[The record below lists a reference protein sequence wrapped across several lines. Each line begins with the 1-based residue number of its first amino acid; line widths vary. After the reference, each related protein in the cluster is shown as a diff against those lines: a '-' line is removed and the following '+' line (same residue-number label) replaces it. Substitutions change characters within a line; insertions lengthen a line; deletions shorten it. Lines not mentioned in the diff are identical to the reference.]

1 MFATRERD
9 LEREA
14 EQRTVI
20 VARERKRGRAVTGEM
35 ATVTPTEKER
45 VSGKTAMTIVQGRE
59 KLATTRQ
66 QGEV

>member
-1 MFATRERD
+1 M
-9 LEREA
+9 
-14 EQRTVI
+14 I